1 MKVRYS
7 TFSARLKLYAHDPS
21 LWVGYVVR
29 IVEQHFVENF
39 GRKHIRNPLPERM
52 KRNVRTTLKVCRD

>member
-7 TFSARLKLYAHDPS
+7 TFPVHLTLYAHDPS

-29 IVEQHFVENF
+29 MI
-39 GRKHIRNPLPERM
+39 
-52 KRNVRTTLKVCRD
+52 